1 MYESLD
7 SRSIKR
13 LTSQFFMNIDFQQRK
28 VQFRRKKKTEN
39 VFLEEIAEDVGM
51 SCYGAAAAAGYSLHR
66 WRPMTMCR
74 HKQVIVAI
82 N

>member
-13 LTSQFFMNIDFQQRK
+13 LTSQIFMNIDFQQ
-28 VQFRRKKKTEN
+28 RKKKTEN